1 MKLVVIAGGTASG
14 KSTAAVAA
22 AARIPNSVL
31 IPHDRYYHDIPE
43 PRGHNFDHPDALE
56 TSLLVDHLTA
66 LRAGRSAA
74 LPIYDFATHRRTD
87 QTETVAA
94 ADVVLVEGILT
105 LAYAPLAQMADLCV
119 FVDTPDDLRL
129 VRRIRRDLSE
139 RGRTIDSV
147 LDQYLNTVRPMHQQ
161 FVAPSRDVADLVLC
175 GAEARDRVADALVA
189 AVMGS

>member
-74 LPIYDFATHRRTD
+74 LPIYDFAAHRRIA
-87 QTETVAA
+87 QTETVVP

-105 LAYAPLAQMADLCV
+105 LAYTPLAQMAD
-119 FVDTPDDLRL
+119 RK
-129 VRRIRRDLSE
+129 
-139 RGRTIDSV
+139 SV
-147 LDQYLNTVRPMHQQ
+147 V
-161 FVAPSRDVADLVLC
+161 
-175 GAEARDRVADALVA
+175 
-189 AVMGS
+189 

>member
-22 AARIPNSVL
+22 AARIPNCVL
-31 IPHDRYYHDIPE
+31 IPHDRYYRDIPN
-43 PRGHNFDHPDALE
+43 PRGYNFDHPAALE
-56 TSLLVDHLTA
+56 TSLLVEHLQA

-74 LPIYDFATHRRTD
+74 LPIYDFATHRRKAE
-87 QTETVAA
+87 TETVAP

-105 LAYAPLAQMADLCV
+105 LAYAPLTEMADLCV

-129 VRRIRRDLSE
+129 VRRIRRDLRE

-147 LDQYLNTVRPMHQQ
+147 LDQYLDTVRPMHEQ
-161 FVAPSRDVADLVLC
+161 FVAPSRGVADLVLS
-175 GAEARDRVADALVA
+175 GAEAPDRVADALVA
-189 AVMGS
+189 AVMGI